1 MVHVGIHLF
10 QVDKKKMAKC
20 PNPSPP
26 AGNPGYLLWKERLEW
41 RKEELRNS
49 LSRSLK
55 SLSRSLR
62 AVALHQPTSPRWE
75 ATILDRAKSA
85 YPGWRALG
93 SDIQRFQGQVQLFW
107 FALIE
112 DRAMCPESEGI
123 LYTFADSQAIC
134 TICPKEQSM
143 LSVVSAMQKARWMD
157 CTSKVTSFLPK
168 SEACCVFNLMDIICI
183 TRFIWKQPMIAI
195 VWFSMWG
202 FVSPCSRHSGR
213 SFLRVQGNPLCFEIE
228 WVNGWLS

>member
-168 SEACCVFNLMDIICI
+168 SEACCVS
-183 TRFIWKQPMIAI
+183 IWWTSFASRDSSGNSRWSQLC
-195 VWFSMWG
+195 G
-202 FVSPCSRHSGR
+202 FPCEALCLLAVGIRDVHSSGSKEIR
-213 SFLRVQGNPLCFEIE
+213 SVLKLNELTVG
-228 WVNGWLS
+228 